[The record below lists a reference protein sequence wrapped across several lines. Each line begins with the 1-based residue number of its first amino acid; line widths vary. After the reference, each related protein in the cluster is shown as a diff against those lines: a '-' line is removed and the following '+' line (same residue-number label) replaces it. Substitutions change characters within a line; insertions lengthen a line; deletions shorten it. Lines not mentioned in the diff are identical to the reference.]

1 MEQANCKAILCHW
14 LTYSRLA
21 ALLKRPTT
29 QAMHS
34 RTQQLSLV
42 TISALTGS
50 SFIELYFHTFTMP
63 SLEAV
68 TIKPCV
74 VWKVAMSVIMS
85 WCPAGSDSGPL
96 RGASSLGPTVCLLW
110 ISYKLKWTSIK
121 LDVEGNICKTFCKS
135 VNLEN
140 IISKCYRLRD

>member
-1 MEQANCKAILCHW
+1 MEKAHCRAILCHQ

-50 SFIELYFHTFTMP
+50 SFIKLYFHTFTMP

-74 VWKVAMSVIMS
+74 VWKVAMSVI
-85 WCPAGSDSGPL
+85 
-96 RGASSLGPTVCLLW
+96 
-110 ISYKLKWTSIK
+110 IS
-121 LDVEGNICKTFCKS
+121 
-135 VNLEN
+135 
-140 IISKCYRLRD
+140 